1 MTLIDSIIK
10 WFKAPKTLYGIAGM
24 IVIII
29 VLALDFAYWAGA
41 IEVGSISTTGTVE
54 EENETIEWEEVLVY
68 HDEQEDTIPAPGLGQ
83 INNDYTSKKYPFP
96 VEENASKAEIITTHT
111 GVSPRPDVDLY
122 IFGPDGET
130 VGSSA
135 GSNAEE
141 GVKLDEK
148 VFEQHGTGNYI
159 AEVRN
164 FKNFN
169 IQYRITIDVYYKV
182 PANETGEEGD

>member
-10 WFKAPKTLYGIAGM
+10 WFTAPKTLYGIAGM

-41 IEVGSISTTGTVE
+41 IDVGSPSSNAPVNG
-54 EENETIEWEEVLVY
+54 ENETIEYEEVLLY
-68 HDEQEDTIPAPGLGQ
+68 HDEQDDSIPAPGLGQ
-83 INNDYTSKKYPFP
+83 INNEYTSKRYEFP
-96 VEENASKAEIITTHT
+96 VEENASRAEIITTHT
-111 GVSPRPDVDLY
+111 GVTPRPDLDLY
-122 IFGPDGET
+122 IFGPGGET

-141 GVKLDEK
+141 GVQLKEK
-148 VFEQHGTGNYI
+148 DFEQYGYGNYV

-182 PANETGEEGD
+182 PVNATDEEGD